1 MYNTNWAPLI
11 VAFGL
16 VFAFGGW
23 LVIEGL
29 LWLLSHISFTFS

>member
-1 MYNTNWAPLI
+1 MGNTNWTPLI

-16 VFAFGGW
+16 VCAFGGW

-29 LWLLSHISFTFS
+29 LWLMSHISFTWS